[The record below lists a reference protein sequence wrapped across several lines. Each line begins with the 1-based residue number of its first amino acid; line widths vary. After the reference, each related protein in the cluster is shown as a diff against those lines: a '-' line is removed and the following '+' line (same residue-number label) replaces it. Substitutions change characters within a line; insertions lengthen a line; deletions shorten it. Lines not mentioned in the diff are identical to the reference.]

1 MHSRYKGT
9 LELIKDQANL
19 LMKINEQ
26 ILPMREM
33 VRVSD

>member
-1 MHSRYKGT
+1 M